1 MRLPPIQESG
11 VFEDGSPLYRQSKY
25 YSVEKFDGFINKFTN
40 ISCDTPLENFRGQGL
55 KDERIVRVKLIN
67 LVKIIERLVDEIVL
81 SKLKIDDL
89 ILA

>member
-1 MRLPPIQESG
+1 TSLQSLAKPP
-11 VFEDGSPLYRQSKY
+11 L
-25 YSVEKFDGFINKFTN
+25 VEKHL
-40 ISCDTPLENFRGQGL
+40 LENFRGQGL

-67 LVKIIERLVDEIVL
+67 LVKIIERQVDEIVL